1 MDVGV
6 RQCPACGGGACGRPR
21 TRSISAHNLRVG
33 PAENSDDRR
42 RIFLIDGS
50 RPLCVAGRAAARLTD
65 RRARWSFSSS
75 IFSLCFFF
83 FLLLS
88 ARVFRDVMR
97 CRRRRHREGRPS
109 PFFLRKKRAPP
120 AVACSRFYLLST
132 ARLKTRSASSMDIH
146 HRWPKRR
153 EGGP

>member
-83 FLLLS
+83 SFCC
-88 ARVFRDVMR
+88 FRLGSSVTS
-97 CRRRRHREGRPS
+97 CGAAAAAIAKAGHRRSSYGRN
-109 PFFLRKKRAPP
+109 A
-120 AVACSRFYLLST
+120 
-132 ARLKTRSASSMDIH
+132 H
-146 HRWPKRR
+146 HRLSPVLVFIFFR
-153 EGGP
+153 PHD